1 MNMINQET
9 NISFEESNFKTKYN
23 DSNLKT
29 SFSDKIIS
37 FLINKKIVKNEQ
49 QAQILLLVFIILC
62 LVISF
67 FLFRSSTQI
76 TPAVIDPALLR

>member
-1 MNMINQET
+1 MINQET

-23 DSNLKT
+23 DSNLKK
-29 SFSDKIIS
+29 SISDKIIS
-37 FLINKKIVKNEQ
+37 FLIDKKIVKNEQ
-49 QAQILLLVFIILC
+49 QAQILLLVSIVLC

-76 TPAVIDPALLR
+76 APAVIDPGLLR